1 MEETQ
6 TVDINDINRELYD
19 LKNKYERLKEGHR
32 KLLIVNQNLEEK
44 VNNYQKYLFGVII
57 CIVEMITVTSKHQQI

>member
-1 MEETQ
+1 MEETE
-6 TVDINDINRELYD
+6 TVIDIIDISRELYD

-44 VNNYQKYLFGVII
+44 VFKLVYTNFIYQT
-57 CIVEMITVTSKHQQI
+57 TVAAKH

>member
-1 MEETQ
+1 MEETE
-6 TVDINDINRELYD
+6 TFDINDINRELFD

-44 VNNYQKYLFGVII
+44 V
-57 CIVEMITVTSKHQQI
+57 C

>member
-1 MEETQ
+1 MEETE
-6 TVDINDINRELYD
+6 TVIDIIDISRELYD

-44 VNNYQKYLFGVII
+44 VCYLCIKNFVYQTTIAANY
-57 CIVEMITVTSKHQQI
+57 